1 MQKDFNMIVSVG
13 SILCSIKD
21 AASSLGVGRTLTYDL
36 IKKGRLD
43 TVKIGSRTLVKV
55 DSIKALIDGATGG
68 AV

>member
-1 MQKDFNMIVSVG
+1 MIVSVG

>member
-1 MQKDFNMIVSVG
+1 MRLLFDG
-13 SILCSIKD
+13 ILCSVKD
-21 AASSLGVGRTLTYDL
+21 AASSLGVGKTLTYGL
-36 IKKGRLD
+36 IKNGRLE

>member
-1 MQKDFNMIVSVG
+1 MSVSVG

-21 AASSLGVGRTLTYDL
+21 AANSLGVGRTLTYDL

-68 AV
+68 AA

>member
-1 MQKDFNMIVSVG
+1 MLS
-13 SILCSIKD
+13 SIKS
-21 AASSLGVGRTLTYDL
+21 ASQALGIGRTLTYSL
-36 IKKGRLD
+36 IKQGRLD